1 MDATCK
7 DFDESTPLHCAAEHG
22 GESVL
27 RYLLANTKADVK
39 VRNKFGYTANDI
51 ALNLKIR
58 QILNGVEPDTE
69 DQAATAQGEA
79 G

>member
-1 MDATCK
+1 M
-7 DFDESTPLHCAAEHG
+7 
-22 GESVL
+22 L

-58 QILNGVEPDTE
+58 QILNGVEPETD
-69 DQAATAQGEA
+69 DQGAGANGES